1 MLFLIK
7 IMACDGIRGLRER
20 TEEIARGFCIE
31 RNIVVIRDMDN
42 GVEKFVGEG
51 VEELRGGRRG
61 TENYEGSVEGNVGI
75 GESSVGDRVRDK
87 KAGIFKGLRMTAE
100 RLKMSADN
108 INLRRRDVIEYLHRP
123 IVGMEVYLL

>member
-1 MLFLIK
+1 
-7 IMACDGIRGLRER
+7 MACDGIRGLRER

-31 RNIVVIRDMDN
+31 RDIVVIRDMDN

-51 VEELRGGRRG
+51 VEELGRRRRR

-75 GESSVGDRVRDK
+75 GESSVGDGLGHK
-87 KAGIFKGLRMTAE
+87 EAGIFKGLRMTAE

-108 INLRRRDVIEYLHRP
+108 VNLEGRDIVEDLHRP
-123 IVGMEVYLL
+123 IVGREVNLLRAHRL

>member
-1 MLFLIK
+1 M
-7 IMACDGIRGLRER
+7 GS
-20 TEEIARGFCIE
+20 
-31 RNIVVIRDMDN
+31 N
-42 GVEKFVGEG
+42 VEKFVREG
-51 VEELRGGRRG
+51 IEELRGGRRG
-61 TENYEGSVEGNVGI
+61 TENYEGAVEGNVGI

-123 IVGMEVYLL
+123 IVGMEVDKL

>member
-1 MLFLIK
+1 MFSY
-7 IMACDGIRGLRER
+7 GIRGLRER
-20 TEEIARGFCIE
+20 AEEIAGSFSVE
-31 RNIVVIRDMDN
+31 WNTVVVGYVGD

-51 VEELRGGRRG
+51 VEELGRRRRRA
-61 TENYEGSVEGNVGI
+61 ENYESTVEGNVGI

-108 INLRRRDVIEYLHRP
+108 INLRSRDVIEDLHRP
-123 IVGMEVYLL
+123 IVGREVDLL

>member
-1 MLFLIK
+1 
-7 IMACDGIRGLRER
+7 MACDGIRGLRER

-31 RNIVVIRDMDN
+31 RDIVVIRDMDN

-51 VEELRGGRRG
+51 VEELGRRRRR
-61 TENYEGSVEGNVGI
+61 TENDKGAVERDIGI
-75 GESSVGDRVRDK
+75 GESSVGDGLGHK
-87 KAGIFKGLRMTAE
+87 EAGIFKGLRMTAE

-108 INLRRRDVIEYLHRP
+108 VNLEGRDIVEYQHRP

>member
-1 MLFLIK
+1 
-7 IMACDGIRGLRER
+7 MACDGIRGLRER

-31 RNIVVIRDMDN
+31 RDIVVIRDMDN

-51 VEELRGGRRG
+51 VEELRGRRRR

-75 GESSVGDRVRDK
+75 GESCVGDRVRDK

>member
-1 MLFLIK
+1 
-7 IMACDGIRGLRER
+7 MACDGIRGLRER

-31 RNIVVIRDMDN
+31 RDIVVIRDMDN

-51 VEELRGGRRG
+51 VEELRGRRRG
-61 TENYEGSVEGNVGI
+61 TENYEGAVEGNVGI
-75 GESSVGDRVRDK
+75 GKSSVGDRVRDK

-108 INLRRRDVIEYLHRP
+108 VNLEGRDIVEDLHRP
-123 IVGMEVYLL
+123 IVGREVNLLRAHRL

>member
-1 MLFLIK
+1 
-7 IMACDGIRGLRER
+7 MACDGIRGLRER

-31 RNIVVIRDMDN
+31 RDIVVIRDMDN

-51 VEELRGGRRG
+51 VEELGRRRRM
-61 TENYEGSVEGNVGI
+61 TENDKGAVERDIGI

>member
-1 MLFLIK
+1 
-7 IMACDGIRGLRER
+7 MACDGIRGLRER

-31 RNIVVIRDMDN
+31 RDIVVIRDMDN

-51 VEELRGGRRG
+51 VEELGRRRRR
-61 TENYEGSVEGNVGI
+61 TENDKGAVERDIGI
-75 GESSVGDRVRDK
+75 GESSVGDGLGHK
-87 KAGIFKGLRMTAE
+87 EAGIFKGLRMTAE

-108 INLRRRDVIEYLHRP
+108 INLRRRDVIEYQHRP

>member
-1 MLFLIK
+1 
-7 IMACDGIRGLRER
+7 MACDGIRGLRER

-31 RNIVVIRDMDN
+31 RNTVVVGYVGD

-51 VEELRGGRRG
+51 IEELRGRRRR
-61 TENYEGSVEGNVGI
+61 TENYESAVEGNVGI

-108 INLRRRDVIEYLHRP
+108 VNLEGRDIVEDLHRP
-123 IVGMEVYLL
+123 IVGREVNLLRAHRL

>member
-1 MLFLIK
+1 MFSY
-7 IMACDGIRGLRER
+7 GIRGLRER
-20 TEEIARGFCIE
+20 AEEIAGSFSVE
-31 RNIVVIRDMDN
+31 WNTVVVGYVGD

-51 VEELRGGRRG
+51 VEELGRRRRRA
-61 TENYEGSVEGNVGI
+61 ENYESTVEGNVGI

-108 INLRRRDVIEYLHRP
+108 INLRRRDVIEYLHCP
-123 IVGMEVYLL
+123 TVGMEVYLL

>member
-1 MLFLIK
+1 MFSY
-7 IMACDGIRGLRER
+7 GIGGLCER
-20 TEEIARGFCIE
+20 TEEIARRFGVE
-31 RNIVVIRDMDN
+31 RNVVVIGYMNN

-51 VEELRGGRRG
+51 VEELRGRRRG
-61 TENYEGSVEGNVGI
+61 TENDESAVEGNVGI

-100 RLKMSADN
+100 RMKMSADN

-123 IVGMEVYLL
+123 IVGREVYLL

>member
-1 MLFLIK
+1 
-7 IMACDGIRGLRER
+7 MACDGIRGLRER

-31 RNIVVIRDMDN
+31 RNTVIIGNVAD

-51 VEELRGGRRG
+51 IEELRGRRRR
-61 TENYEGSVEGNVGI
+61 TENDKGAVERDIGI

>member
-1 MLFLIK
+1 
-7 IMACDGIRGLRER
+7 MACDGIRGLRER

-51 VEELRGGRRG
+51 VEELGRRRRR
-61 TENYEGSVEGNVGI
+61 TENDKGAVERDIGI